1 MIMDDDVLPVGGR
14 ISRAPIT
21 PNAMNPII
29 QPKKPPCHYD
39 SKTLSARE
47 KWKLWS
53 RASINLLGEQFWV
66 IKGKAVVK
74 EVIGRCI
81 SCKKRMAPR
90 ITQEMAELPKIR
102 LTTYEPP
109 FTYSG
114 IDYFGPFCVKRGRG
128 KVAEKRWGAIFVCMN
143 SRAIHLEVTRTL
155 ETDDFILVP
164 DEISQ

>member
-1 MIMDDDVLPVGGR
+1 M
-14 ISRAPIT
+14 
-21 PNAMNPII
+21 
-29 QPKKPPCHYD
+29 
-39 SKTLSARE
+39 
-47 KWKLWS
+47 
-53 RASINLLGEQFWV
+53 

-143 SRAIHLEVTRTL
+143 SRAVHLEVTRTL